1 MRTTLTLDDDVIARL
16 RQTARESGQTARE
29 SGQSFKQVV
38 NDTLRLGFQAR
49 LTAAPPPYVVKA
61 RRTGLRPG
69 ISFDSIS
76 SLLEELDGPMHS

>member
-16 RQTARESGQTARE
+16 RQTARE

-76 SLLEELDGPMHS
+76 SLLEELDGPMHR